1 MNRLLIM
8 NFNISMTTV
17 MAITILLA
25 FITFNSGITEAA
37 FTRSPAESA
46 IEYLGDQATF
56 TCITD
61 GSHFL
66 FWTVNGVEARLPVV
80 RNKGITYTYSGV
92 NSEASNLTVLASMQ
106 NNNSEIICIQ
116 QHLITGHEIARTSPV
131 YLYVQGE

>member
-1 MNRLLIM
+1 M
-8 NFNISMTTV
+8 ISMITV
-17 MAITILLA
+17 IAAAILLA
-25 FITFNSGITEAA
+25 FITFNTGITEAA
-37 FTRSPAESA
+37 FTHSPESA

-66 FWTVNGVEARLPVV
+66 FWTVNGVEAQLPVV
-80 RNKGITYTYSGV
+80 RNKGITFVYSGV
-92 NSEASNLTVLASMQ
+92 NSEVSNLTVLASMQ

-116 QHLITGHEIARTSPV
+116 QDLITGQEIARTSPV